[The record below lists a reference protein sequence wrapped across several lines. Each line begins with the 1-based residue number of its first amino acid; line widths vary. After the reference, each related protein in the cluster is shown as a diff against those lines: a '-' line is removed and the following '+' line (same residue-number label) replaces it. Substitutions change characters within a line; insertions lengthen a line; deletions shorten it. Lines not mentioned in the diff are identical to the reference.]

1 MNATLYLPHQLPQAV
16 PTEGLVMP
24 DSATGFVNVPEQ
36 VPVLM
41 GCAPSLVDVLATG
54 PGYVAYSIF
63 DCEEPVNLSAMA
75 AVSKVSG
82 IEFDPDDELTILCG
96 AVLLVTA
103 N

>member
-16 PTEGLVMP
+16 PAEGLVIP
-24 DSATGFVNVPEQ
+24 DPATGFVKVPEQ
-36 VPVLM
+36 VSVLM
-41 GCAPSLVDVLATG
+41 SCAPILVDVLATG

-63 DCEEPVNLSAMA
+63 DCDGPVNLPAMT
-75 AVSKVSG
+75 AVAKVSG
-82 IEFDPDDELTILCG
+82 IVFDPDDELTTLCG

>member
-16 PTEGLVMP
+16 SIEGLVLP
-24 DSATGFVNVPEQ
+24 DPITGFVRVPGQ

-41 GCAPSLVDVLATG
+41 SCEPSLVDVLATG

-63 DCEEPVNLSAMA
+63 DCEGPVNLPAMT

-82 IEFDPDDELTILCG
+82 IVFDPKDDFTTLCG
-96 AVLLVTA
+96 AILLVTDI
-103 N
+103 